1 MPLDYHPPGQQ
12 GGADR
17 LQVPL
22 DCQRPNGDSG
32 LVTPLE
38 TAVRVAQL
46 VALIHEEKRQKE
58 ESEQER
64 EGDGK
69 EDIKDGEE
77 GERPDGEE
85 EVKCPEIRIHHT
97 EEEESE
103 REEREEVREEKGR
116 AEKDFKIYLEEYFAE
131 HIELEAFGGAHE
143 ILDANDEKREGEE
156 GDREAADMRM
166 RARCLEPSSSSSSSS
181 SSTSSS
187 SSSDNEDEVAKPNL
201 LQVPR
206 LSTSSLLGS
215 NPPFSPSPSSREKL
229 DSTPQLS
236 PSPSLPSLAGCN
248 PPLSPSPSLPSLT
261 PSTCVNYPEDLRRS
275 YRLPQV

>member
-1 MPLDYHPPGQQ
+1 M
-12 GGADR
+12 
-17 LQVPL
+17 
-22 DCQRPNGDSG
+22 
-32 LVTPLE
+32 TPLE

-85 EVKCPEIRIHHT
+85 EVKCPEIRIQHT

-215 NPPFSPSPSSREKL
+215 HPPSAPFSPSSREQKTSKL